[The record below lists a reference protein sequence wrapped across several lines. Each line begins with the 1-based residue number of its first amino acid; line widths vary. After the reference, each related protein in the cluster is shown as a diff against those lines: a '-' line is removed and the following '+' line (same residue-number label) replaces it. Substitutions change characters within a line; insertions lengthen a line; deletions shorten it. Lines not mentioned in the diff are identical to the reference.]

1 MKRIM
6 AIAVVCLVI
15 ACKKQPSAVP
25 EPLITFTSPT
35 ANQHFVKGDTIRITG
50 TVTHDIELIEVAVH
64 MTDKSTSAEF
74 FHNHFSAGNKTY
86 FEFNAVYGVV
96 ENIKT
101 SFKVEVEV
109 TDKNSHSGRKE
120 LDISIN

>member
-1 MKRIM
+1 MKQIM
-6 AIAVVCLVI
+6 AIAAVCLVM
-15 ACKKQPSAVP
+15 ACKKQAAAVP

-35 ANQHFVKGDTIRITG
+35 ANQHFIKGDTIRITG
-50 TVTHDIELIEVAVH
+50 NVTHDIDLVEVAVH
-64 MTDKSTSAEF
+64 MTDKSTNAEF

-96 ENIKT
+96 ESIKT

-109 TDKNSHSGRKE
+109 TDKNSHSGQKE
-120 LDISIN
+120 LYISIN